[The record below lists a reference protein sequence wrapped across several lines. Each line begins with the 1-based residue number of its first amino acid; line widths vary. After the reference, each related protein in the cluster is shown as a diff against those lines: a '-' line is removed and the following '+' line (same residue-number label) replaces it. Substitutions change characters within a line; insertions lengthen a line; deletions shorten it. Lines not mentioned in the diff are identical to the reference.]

1 MGTGGDVG
9 DRDARVLA
17 WLTAPEGASARPVLD
32 ATFAELP
39 RIRQDAWRPWTPLVD
54 ALSRPTSLELPRWA
68 WIALVLLLLL
78 AISISTLTIAG
89 RLRPFLDRL
98 SALPALP
105 AEMVAVACP
114 QAFSAAGQVQCS
126 MATVPERHERPDGP
140 DVRVFV
146 ATFPAG
152 TDRAVAGA
160 APIVVPITFDPYGEK
175 TMLDLATS
183 AQETGRQ
190 VIGVMPRGTGSGEP
204 PLDCPEIASIQ
215 MPTAPASIADPAW
228 RTSLADA
235 VRSCRDRLTAS
246 GIDTEAY
253 GLAEQAADLESI
265 REGLGV
271 NRWIVRTA
279 GDDSR
284 LALELLRRYPDHVQG
299 AILVQPSFPGEDPA
313 QVTAEA
319 VPASLDAL
327 ASMCAADPFCAGT
340 YRPPDEAYAAAM
352 RGGDAATVARAVR
365 SAMATTGAVATIPSR
380 LNQLG
385 IGGTTWPA
393 DQAASHRW
401 CLGFRLACSNEF
413 GWIGG
418 GDIASVC
425 QGRALPPDP
434 NAGTTETTVDIDVPA
449 LTGLVA
455 ADPWDVICLAWA
467 GDHRD
472 ASTMRPVSSDVRVV
486 VIAARLDPFHS
497 IAAITTGMHD
507 LSHGMLVTIPWAPEG
522 IGGRCLYADDAAWLD
537 DQSADLPAGCTQVDA
552 PRFAD
557 AP

>member
-1 MGTGGDVG
+1 M
-9 DRDARVLA
+9 
-17 WLTAPEGASARPVLD
+17 LD

-39 RIRQDAWRPWTPLVD
+39 RVRQDAWRPWTPLLD
-54 ALSRPTSLELPRWA
+54 ALSRPTSLELPRWV
-68 WIALVLLLLL
+68 WIALVLLLLV

-89 RLRPFLDRL
+89 RLQPFLDRL
-98 SALPALP
+98 SALPARP

-114 QAFSAAGQVQCS
+114 QAFAAAGQVQCA
-126 MATVPERHERPDGP
+126 MATVPERHERPGGS

-152 TDRAVAGA
+152 TDRAVTGA
-160 APIVVPITFDPYGEK
+160 APVVVPITFDPYGEK
-175 TMLDLATS
+175 TMLDLATEARNS
-183 AQETGRQ
+183 GRQ
-190 VIGVMPRGTGSGEP
+190 VIGVMPRGTGSGAPSLE
-204 PLDCPEIASIQ
+204 CPEIESIQ
-215 MPTAPASIADPAW
+215 TPTGTASIADPAW

-235 VRSCRDRLTAS
+235 VGSCRDRLAAS

-265 REGLGV
+265 RQGLGV
-271 NRWIVRTA
+271 NRWIVWTV

-299 AILVQPSFPGEDPA
+299 AVLVEPSFPGEDPA

-319 VPASLDAL
+319 VPASIDAL
-327 ASMCAADPFCAGT
+327 AAMCAADSFCAAN

-352 RGGDAATVARAVR
+352 RGGNAATVARAVR
-365 SAMATTGAVATIPSR
+365 SEMPTTSVATLPSR
-380 LNQLG
+380 LDQLG
-385 IGGTTWPA
+385 LGGTSWPA

-401 CLGFRLACSNEF
+401 CLGFRLACSDEF

-434 NAGTTETTVDIDVPA
+434 NAGTTGTTVEIDLPE

-472 ASTMRPVSSDVRVV
+472 ASTMRPVSSDVPIV

-497 IAAITTGMHD
+497 LAAITTGMRD
-507 LSHGMLVTIPWAPEG
+507 LSRGMLVTVPWATEG
-522 IGGRCLYADDAAWLD
+522 TGGRCLRAADAAWLD
-537 DQSADLPAGCTQVDA
+537 DPSADLPAGCTQSLVL
-552 PRFAD
+552 RFAD